1 MCSADSPD
9 AFKRNTTNR
18 CFGLQTSRRLR
29 SAILVQDFFV
39 CSRVVF
45 PLTYGAHLL
54 WQIIYFSNAHY
65 FFFLHPTY
73 WVWQNMCLAQ
83 VKFRPEP
90 VRVLETFF
98 SWKKLQPDICFYR
111 VGGAEK
117 HFGPKCVLAHLFLP
131 NLPGNG
137 KSVLLA
143 SKCFFF
149 FVAPT
154 LKRTGYHY
162 QWGPYVYSGVCS
174 Q

>member
-1 MCSADSPD
+1 MLIIFLFASDLL
-9 AFKRNTTNR
+9 
-18 CFGLQTSRRLR
+18 GL
-29 SAILVQDFFV
+29 AA
-39 CSRVVF
+39 
-45 PLTYGAHLL
+45 Y
-54 WQIIYFSNAHY
+54 
-65 FFFLHPTY
+65 
-73 WVWQNMCLAQ
+73 MCLAQ

-131 NLPGNG
+131 NLLGNG
-137 KSVLLA
+137 KSVLFA

-162 QWGPYVYSGVCS
+162 QWGPYWEVIETQIGA
-174 Q
+174 